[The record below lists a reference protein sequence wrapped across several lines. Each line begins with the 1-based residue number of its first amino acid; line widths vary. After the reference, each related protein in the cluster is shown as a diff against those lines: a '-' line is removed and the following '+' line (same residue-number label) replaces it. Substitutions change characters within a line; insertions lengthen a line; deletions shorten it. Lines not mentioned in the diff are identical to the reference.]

1 MTKLADKHIEFN
13 HDDYEIL
20 EREIL
25 YQGIFRLARYHV
37 RYRLFNGGWSDPVKR
52 EVLERLS
59 AAAVLPYDP
68 VLDQVVLIEQFRPGA
83 IADPKSPWLIEIV
96 AGILD
101 SDENTDIV
109 AIREAKEE
117 AGCIIEAL
125 YPMYE
130 YFVSPGGSN
139 EFLTVYCGKVN
150 TSAIGGVHGLAE
162 ESEDIRAFVMPAEE
176 AFDRLRGG
184 YIKTAPAI
192 VALQWLQ
199 LNRPLLH
206 ELWLEN

>member
-1 MTKLADKHIEFN
+1 MTKLANKLREFS

-25 YQGIFRLARYHV
+25 YQGIFRLARYHF
-37 RYRLFNGGWSDPVKR
+37 RHRLFNGGWGDPVKR

-68 VLDQVVLIEQFRPGA
+68 VLDQVVLIEQFRTGA

-101 SDENTDIV
+101 SDEKTDQV
-109 AIREAKEE
+109 AIREAQEE
-117 AGCIIEAL
+117 AGCVIEAL
-125 YPMYE
+125 YPICE

-139 EFLTVYCGKVN
+139 EFITIYCGKVN
-150 TSAIGGVHGLAE
+150 ASAIGGVHGLEE
-162 ESEDIRAFVMPAEE
+162 ESEDIHAFVLPAEE

-184 YIKTAPAI
+184 YIRTAPAI
-192 VALQWLQ
+192 IALQWLQ
-199 LNRPLLH
+199 LNRPLLQ
-206 ELWLEN
+206 ELWLEP

>member
-1 MTKLADKHIEFN
+1 MTKSADKHATFN

-25 YQGIFRLARYHV
+25 YQGIFRLARYHISHK
-37 RYRLFNGGWSDPVKR
+37 LFNGGWSEPLKR

-59 AAAVLPYDP
+59 AAAILPYDP

-83 IADPKSPWLIEIV
+83 IAHPTNPWLIEIV
-96 AGILD
+96 AGVLD
-101 SDENTDIV
+101 QNEKPDEL

-117 AGCIIEAL
+117 AGCVIEAI
-125 YPMYE
+125 YPIYD

-139 EFLTVYCGKVN
+139 EYLHIYCGKVN
-150 TSAIGGVHGLAE
+150 TSTIGGIHGLAQE
-162 ESEDIRAFVMPAEE
+162 HEDIRAFVMPAEE
-176 AFDRLRGG
+176 AFDRMRGG

-199 LNRPLLH
+199 LNRQLLCD
-206 ELWLEN
+206 LWLAD